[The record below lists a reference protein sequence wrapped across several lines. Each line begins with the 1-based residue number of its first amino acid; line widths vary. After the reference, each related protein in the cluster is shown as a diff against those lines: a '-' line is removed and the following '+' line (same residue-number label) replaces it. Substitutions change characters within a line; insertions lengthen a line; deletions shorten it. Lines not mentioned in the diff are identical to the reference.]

1 MKVLGNSNFMLRF
14 TLLSFL
20 TVLIL
25 LPACREN
32 SRVLEH
38 DSSEATIDSET
49 GEINATTLPA
59 DAVGVTKALI
69 NGVLYN
75 GPSFKANAITRFD
88 TSQQLILL
96 DTTDIIFVKV
106 RLFKDTTAYTGY
118 VSKAI
123 LPEKE

>member
-1 MKVLGNSNFMLRF
+1 MLRF
-14 TLLSFL
+14 TLISLLS
-20 TVLIL
+20 IL
-25 LPACREN
+25 LGLTACREN
-32 SRVLEH
+32 SRMLEQ
-38 DSSEATIDSET
+38 DSSEATIASET
-49 GEINATTLPA
+49 GEINSDKLPA

-69 NGVLYN
+69 NGVLYT
-75 GPSFKANAITRFD
+75 GPSFKATTITQFD

-96 DTTDIIFVKV
+96 DTTDILFVRV